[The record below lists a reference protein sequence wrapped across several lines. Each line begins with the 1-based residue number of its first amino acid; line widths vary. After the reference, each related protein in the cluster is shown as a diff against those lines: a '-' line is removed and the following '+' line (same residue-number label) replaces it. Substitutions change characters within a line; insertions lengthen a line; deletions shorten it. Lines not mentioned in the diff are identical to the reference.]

1 MFYYFNLDASKLFVQ
16 TKMQL
21 IFVSTKK
28 NDLIF
33 VNSASL
39 IKLRMAT

>member
-1 MFYYFNLDASKLFVQ
+1 MFYLFNFDTSKLFVL

-33 VNSASL
+33 VNSISL
-39 IKLRMAT
+39 IKLRMTT